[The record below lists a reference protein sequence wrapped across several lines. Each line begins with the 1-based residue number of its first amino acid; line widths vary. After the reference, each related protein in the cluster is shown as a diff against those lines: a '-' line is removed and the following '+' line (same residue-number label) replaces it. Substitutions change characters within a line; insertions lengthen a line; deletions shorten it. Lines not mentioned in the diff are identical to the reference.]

1 MGMETTMPVQ
11 LKAIEEPTFS
21 NHYPFEKL
29 EELTKGQQFDLIVI
43 GCGGAGAAAA
53 IEATELGAS
62 VIVLEKMHSIGGSTQ
77 ESGGTIRTLNDRAG
91 AIQHYTLLA
100 EGTTP
105 RDVIEAFVDGVMAIP
120 DWIKKHDGELVLAQ
134 NRSEI
139 SRWVF
144 PARLLGSAFPGLPGA
159 DAIGARGHVRGRFP
173 GRDRGADGLIDFLAA
188 NLARLDVPVVL
199 GARVKRL
206 IQEFPARR
214 ISGVELA
221 GGAVIEASKGVVLS
235 CGGFA
240 WDAELKRQ
248 YHGFSMPALS
258 PPNRN
263 TGDGVRM
270 ALDVGADLWH
280 MTGTAT
286 TVAYQFPEL
295 DAAIHCRIP
304 AFGFVMVD
312 QRGRRYACE
321 TDIENHAAAL
331 TMLFQ
336 DSVSGD
342 YLRSPSFVIFDETT
356 RRAGVLAQTSSGEM
370 RRYEWSADNEVE
382 IERGWIH
389 RAGTLEDL
397 CAHFKIPADTLR
409 QTVEDFNRFA
419 ESGGDPFGRSRDKMR
434 QIVTPPFYAAPV
446 YPALL
451 NTQGGPR
458 RNAKCEILRPDGSP
472 IPGLFGAGECGS
484 MWNRLYPGAGN
495 VSETIVSGRI
505 AAQSAMSAH

>member
-1 MGMETTMPVQ
+1 MPVQ
-11 LKAIEEPTFS
+11 LRDIEEPRFP
-21 NHYPFEKL
+21 NQHPFEKL
-29 EELTKGQQFDLIVI
+29 EELTRGKQFDVVII
-43 GCGGAGAAAA
+43 GCGGAGSAAA
-53 IEATELGAS
+53 IEAADLGAS
-62 VIVLEKMHSIGGSTQ
+62 VLVLEKMQSVGGSTQ

-91 AIQHYTLLA
+91 AIEHYTRLA

-105 RDVIEAFVDGVMAIP
+105 EEVIEAFVDGVLAIP
-120 DWIKKHDGELVLAQ
+120 DWIQDHGGELVQ
-134 NRSEI
+134 TSGTGEI
-139 SRWVF
+139 NRWVF
-144 PARLLGSAFPGLPGA
+144 PARLLGSAFPHLPGA
-159 DAIGARGHVRGRFP
+159 DAIGARTHVKGRFP
-173 GRDRGADGLIDFLAA
+173 GRSRGADGLIDFLSA
-188 NLARLDVPVVL
+188 NLARLDVPVIL

-206 IQEFPARR
+206 VQEFPERR
-214 ISGVELA
+214 VSGVELE
-221 GGAVIEASKGVVLS
+221 GGAVIRARRGVVLS

-263 TGDGVRM
+263 TGDGLRM

-295 DAAIHCRIP
+295 DAAIHCRMP
-304 AFGFVMVD
+304 AYGFVMVD
-312 QRGRRYACE
+312 RLGRRYACE

-336 DSVSGD
+336 DSVSGE

-370 RRYEWSADNEVE
+370 RRYEWSPDNEVE
-382 IERGWIH
+382 IQRGWIH
-389 RAGTLEDL
+389 RAESLDEL
-397 CAHFKIPADTLR
+397 YAHFQLPADTVG
-409 QTVEDFNRFA
+409 QTIADFNSYA
-419 ESGGDPFGRSRDKMR
+419 ESGGDPFGRNKEKIRP
-434 QIVTPPFYAAPV
+434 IVTPPFYGVPV

-458 RNAKCEILRPDGSP
+458 RNAKAEILRPDGSP

-484 MWNRLYPGAGN
+484 IWNRLYPGAGN
-495 VSETIVSGRI
+495 VSETIVSGRL
-505 AAQSAMSAH
+505 AARTAMAAS